1 MLFNTDAVSDQLG
14 AILLMGFLGFL
25 LSMLLT
31 PVYTYYSFKYKLWK
45 IPRTTSTTG
54 EKASLFTKLHKKKH
68 ENGGLPTLSGIIF
81 LVVLTIITIAF
92 NWSREQTYLPLVAF
106 LGAGMVGL
114 IDDVINVRGLR
125 SGVEGLSARLKLLMI
140 TLVALLGG
148 WFFVDKLGYDS
159 FYLTFFGDI
168 EVGILLLPI
177 FVLVVIS
184 TANAVNISD
193 GLDGLSGGLA
203 TSAFAAFGAIAALQ
217 GNYGIAGFCFTIV
230 GILFSYVWFNIHPAR
245 FMMGDVGSFALG
257 TALGVVA
264 MLTDTLVLLP
274 IIGLVFV
281 VEAGSSF
288 LQLASKRI
296 RGKKIFK
303 IAPIHH
309 HFEAEGWPETKVTMR
324 FWIIG
329 QVCAI
334 VGVFLAVVGG
344 HI

>member
-1 MLFNTDAVSDQLG
+1 MILDTDMISSQLG
-14 AILLMGFLGFL
+14 NILLMGFLGFA

-31 PVYTYYSFKYKLWK
+31 PVYTYFSFKYKLWK
-45 IPRTTSTTG
+45 IPRTSTTTG
-54 EKASLFTKLHKKKH
+54 EKASLFSKLHKKKH
-68 ENGGLPTLSGIIF
+68 ENGGLPTLSGVVFI
-81 LVVLTIITIAF
+81 VVLTVITLLF
-92 NWSREQTYLPLVAF
+92 NFSREQTYLPLVAF
-106 LGAGMVGL
+106 IGAGLVGL

-125 SGVEGLSARLKLLMI
+125 SGAEGLSTRAKFLMI
-140 TLVALLGG
+140 LLVAVLGG
-148 WFFVDKLGYDS
+148 WFFVDRLEYSS
-159 FYLTFFGDI
+159 FFLTFVGDI
-168 EVGILLLPI
+168 EVGLLLLPI
-177 FVLVVIS
+177 FVLVVVS

-217 GNYGIAGFCFTIV
+217 GNWGIAGFCFTIV

-245 FMMGDVGSFALG
+245 FMMGDIGSFSLG

-288 LQLASKRI
+288 IQLASKRL

-309 HFEAEGWPETKVTMR
+309 HFEASGWPETKVTMR